1 MIRSFSIIFGLE
13 YLRLACSRRLGRYQQ
28 KTPRAVMAQGEQLS
42 RSARVWTLGRFPF
55 DSGRL
60 WAALRPC
67 ARVLPSARPAV
78 DACHWQAPPLASVQ
92 APSQPHATRFFLS
105 AVPPEF
111 GPCPHSCPVTAGG
124 RRAISCP
131 GSGGPFPP
139 RLRGTR
145 TARPLSDAPCAGYS
159 SPSLLAAQ
167 HFIIFFPACQAAGP
181 GKNVH
186 GLYFFHF
193 LFPKAV
199 I

>member
-131 GSGGPFPP
+131 GSGGPSRRAFGGLAPSVP
-139 RLRGTR
+139 SLKPVRGVLFSVTALRRTLYYRKAGLSRGKRGT
-145 TARPLSDAPCAGYS
+145 AGGRG
-159 SPSLLAAQ
+159 A
-167 HFIIFFPACQAAGP
+167 
-181 GKNVH
+181 K
-186 GLYFFHF
+186 
-193 LFPKAV
+193 K
-199 I
+199 